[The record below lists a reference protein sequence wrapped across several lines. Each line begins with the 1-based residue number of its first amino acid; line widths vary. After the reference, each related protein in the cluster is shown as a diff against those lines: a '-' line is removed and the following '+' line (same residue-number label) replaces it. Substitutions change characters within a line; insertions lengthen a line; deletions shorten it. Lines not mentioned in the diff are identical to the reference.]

1 MKKIIFIADIFY
13 EQLRSIQA
21 ARKKV
26 AGGGEMVNEVIINHL
41 RSLGY
46 DVEEMNS
53 QFVTPEIIRSTDAFF
68 IVGNFIGLDKL
79 SKQQLQATDYIIIE
93 HDHKYL
99 RTRDPSPWEEN
110 DYIAPPDQVVNKSFY
125 ESARAVFC
133 QSQLHSQILSD
144 NLMISNVVNFGCSLW
159 SDEQMA
165 AIKKHANKDK
175 TKSFGIL
182 ESTNEIK
189 GNLQSKHICE
199 TRGFEY
205 EMIPSCEFEEL
216 MEAMSEFETIMTM
229 PQVIETF
236 CRVVVEARMLGCKI
250 ATNKRNGCA
259 SEPWFAKL
267 KGQDLINFV
276 ESQREVVLGLVVKGI
291 EDTLESPDMFST
303 EHTTK
308 GPSDITVIL
317 NAYRRPYNLSMQI
330 KAIRNQTRPPKEIWL
345 WVNDHEDNR
354 DFDFE
359 GLDVDRVFLND
370 HNWKFF
376 GRFAAALL
384 ADTEYVAIYDD
395 DTVPGTEWHENC
407 LDTMKTSP
415 GILGSAGVTLNDKFY
430 VQHTRCGWPT
440 QNLHTTRVDLVGH
453 AWFFKREWLSHLW
466 REKPATW
473 DNGEDIHFS
482 YCAQKYGGIQT
493 YCPPHPPT
501 LRELHGSVLGN
512 ELGIDDKAT
521 STNSAVSHQRFFSER
536 DMVVQNAIAGGWE
549 TVNGIKL

>member
-1 MKKIIFIADIFY
+1 MKKIVFIADIFY
-13 EQLRSIQA
+13 EQLRNIQD
-21 ARKKV
+21 ARKTV

-41 RSLGY
+41 RSLGHE
-46 DVEEMNS
+46 VEEVNS
-53 QFVTPEIIRSTDAFF
+53 HRVSPELIRSTDAFF
-68 IVGNFIGLDKL
+68 IVANFVGLNKL
-79 SKQQLQATDYIIIE
+79 SKQQLQAADYVIIE

-99 RTRDPSPWEEN
+99 RTRDPSPYEEN
-110 DYIAPPDQVVNKSFY
+110 NYIAPPDQIVNRSFY
-125 ESARAVFC
+125 QNAKAVFC
-133 QSQLHSQILSD
+133 QSKLHSQILSD
-144 NLMISNVVNFGCSLW
+144 NLMISNVVNLGCSVW

-165 AIKKHANKDK
+165 AIKKHANKEK
-175 TKSFGIL
+175 TKNFGIL
-182 ESTNEIK
+182 ESKNSIK

-199 TRGFEY
+199 TKGIEY

-216 MEAMSEFETIMTM
+216 MEAMSEFDTIMTM
-229 PQVIETF
+229 PQVVETF
-236 CRVVVEARMLGCKI
+236 CRVIVEARMLGCKI

-276 ESQREVVLGLVVKGI
+276 EEQREAVVGLVAKGVNG
-291 EDTLESPDMFST
+291 TLESSDMFST
-303 EHTTK
+303 EHKPK

-330 KAIRNQTRPPKEIWL
+330 QAIRSQSCPPKEIWL

-395 DTVPGTEWHENC
+395 DTVPGAQWHENC
-407 LDTMKTSP
+407 LDTMKETP

-430 VQHTRCGWPT
+430 VHHNRCGWPS
-440 QNLHTTRVDLVGH
+440 QNVETTRVDLVGH

-493 YCPPHPPT
+493 YCPPHPPSR
-501 LRELHGSVLGN
+501 RELHGSVLGN

-521 STNSAVSHQRFFSER
+521 STNSAVSHQQFFSER
-536 DMVVQNAIAGGWE
+536 DMVVQNAIANGWD